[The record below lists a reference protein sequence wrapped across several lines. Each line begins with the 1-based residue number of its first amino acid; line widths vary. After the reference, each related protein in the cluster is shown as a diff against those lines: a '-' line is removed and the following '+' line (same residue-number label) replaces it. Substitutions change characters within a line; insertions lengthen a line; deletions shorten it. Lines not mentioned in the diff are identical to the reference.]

1 MLFSRMIGGLGNQ
14 LFQAAAFLKYRSSNE
29 KVIISFLGNIHIPK
43 YNYCLNDI
51 FEKPNWLFF
60 DNSKNLSPLTKL
72 IAQSSATLRFGSY
85 LPLIGIN
92 DRNFFEK
99 NFYFFNKKVLFLDG
113 YFQNWQYEKINQLF
127 SQLRLKPIILKKEDL
142 KICNENVLIHIR
154 GGDFLKLRH
163 LNICNVDYY
172 KKSINYFLSKGLNNY
187 KVVCADQNYG
197 KKIIKELKNN
207 FVNLNI
213 SILNPKSISDDFN
226 IIRSSKLAILG
237 NSTFSWW
244 ASFLSST
251 KKEFLVPSNF
261 STKEKRILLPK
272 ETIIN

>member
-92 DRNFFEK
+92 DRNFFK
-99 NFYFFNKKVLFLDG
+99 KDIYYRHKKVLFFDG
-113 YFQNWQYEKINQLF
+113 YFQNWDYEELYQLF
-127 SQLRLKPIILKKEDL
+127 SQLKIKSVILNKEDL
-142 KICNENVLIHIR
+142 KTCNEDVLIHIR
-154 GGDFLKLRH
+154 GGDFLNIKH
-163 LNICNVDYY
+163 LNICKFDYY
-172 KKSINYFLSKGLNNY
+172 KKSINYFLSKGLNNF
-187 KVVCADQNYG
+187 KVLTADHIYG
-197 KKIIKELKNN
+197 QELIKKLKEYFSGLQ
-207 FVNLNI
+207 I
-213 SILNPKSISDDFN
+213 SIIQSGSIKNDFN
-226 IIRSSKLAILG
+226 LVRSSKLAILS

-244 ASFLSST
+244 ASFLSNS

-261 STKEKRILLPK
+261 STKEKRIVLPN
-272 ETIIN
+272 ETIIK